1 MPSTPEELIAFLSA
15 NGLEATTYSHPPLYT
30 VAESR
35 ELRGDIPGAH
45 TKNLFLRDSKKN
57 YFLVSIEEDTPVN
70 LKGLRDRI
78 GARGNLSFASAE
90 ALFEKLGV
98 LPGSVTLLA
107 AINDPGHQVTIAIDE
122 ALLAAPLVACHPLTN
137 EKTTCLSPEAL
148 LAFLKL
154 TGHEPLRLSLASE
167 DAPAA

>member
-15 NGLEATTYSHPPLYT
+15 NGLEATTYSHPPLHT

-57 YFLVSIEEDTPVN
+57 YFLVSIEEETPVN
-70 LKGLRDRI
+70 LKGLRDKI

-122 ALLAAPLVACHPLTN
+122 ALLAAPVVACHPLTN
-137 EKTTCLSPEAL
+137 EKTTCLSPAAL
-148 LAFLKL
+148 LAFFRL
-154 TGHEPLRLSLASE
+154 TGHEPLRISLEAESVT
-167 DAPAA
+167 AA